1 MDATNASRP
10 GDGMGERGRS
20 SIGRAVA
27 GPAPSSRPM
36 PGDGREG
43 REVMSSRPMAG
54 PAPSDGAD
62 ASQLVAEARQ
72 LDATARD
79 HKRRSGMH
87 RRLAREARTRQ
98 AEVEAQ
104 CRRLGIEVTYS
115 NGKGD
120 EPWPRQENRSSI

>member
-1 MDATNASRP
+1 
-10 GDGMGERGRS
+10 
-20 SIGRAVA
+20 
-27 GPAPSSRPM
+27 
-36 PGDGREG
+36 
-43 REVMSSRPMAG
+43 MSSRPMAG